1 MLKRLLRRIVPP
13 SLLRAYHKSLAILAA
28 KVYGDPSSRMLV
40 IGVTGTNGKTTTAN
54 MIAAILE
61 GAGHTVGLATTSN
74 FRIAGKERL
83 NATKMTML
91 GRFALQKLM
100 RQMADAGCTH
110 AVIETSSE
118 GIAQFRHVGVAYDM
132 AVLTNLTP
140 EHLESHGGFEN
151 YKAAKLRLFETLM
164 RGPEKRVGGVVT
176 QKVFVVNLASPHAK
190 DFLAPPANKKY
201 GYFVA
206 RTPGADD
213 ASSEPALATW
223 PLAVIKALEPS
234 YDLTG
239 ASFTVRDVRFH
250 VPMLGQANVENALAA
265 ISVGIAAGA
274 PLEGM
279 AASLRALRTVP
290 GRQETVH
297 ADQDFVAMVDYAHEP
312 EAMRRLY
319 EMLAVVPR
327 GRTIHVIGSA
337 GGGRDKARRS
347 VLGKMAGERADVVV
361 VANEDPY
368 DDDPRAIMEA
378 VAAGAREAGKKDGSD
393 LFLIEDRR
401 AALEKAVSMAAKG
414 DLVLATGKGAE
425 QWICVADGKKV
436 PWDERTE
443 LQNAIVRSR
452 ERHAYA
458 DR

>member
-1 MLKRLLRRIVPP
+1 MPP
-13 SLLRAYHKSLAILAA
+13 SLLRAYHKTLAVLAA
-28 KVYGDPSSRMLV
+28 WVYGDPSSRMVV
-40 IGVTGTNGKTTTAN
+40 IGVTGTNGKTTTSN
-54 MIAAILE
+54 MIAAVLE

-74 FRIAGKERL
+74 FRIAGMERL

-91 GRFALQKLM
+91 GRFALQKLL
-100 RQMADAGCTH
+100 RQMVDAGCTH

-118 GIAQFRHVGVAYDM
+118 GIAQFRHVGVAYDV

-151 YKAAKLRLFETLM
+151 YKAAKLKLFDALM
-164 RGPEKRVGGVVT
+164 RGPEKRIDGVVV
-176 QKVFVVNLASPHAK
+176 QRASVVNLASPHAD
-190 DFLAPPANKKY
+190 DFLAHSANKKY
-201 GYFVA
+201 GYLVA
-206 RTPGADD
+206 RATGAGG
-213 ASSEPALATW
+213 ATSEPALTAW

-234 YDLTG
+234 YD
-239 ASFTVRDVRFH
+239 ASGSSFAVRDVRFR
-250 VPMLGQANVENALAA
+250 VPMLGQANAENALAA
-265 ISVGIAAGA
+265 IAVGIAVGV
-274 PLEGM
+274 PLESM
-279 AASLRALRTVP
+279 ATSLRALRTVP

-297 ADQDFVAMVDYAHEP
+297 AGQDFIAMVDYAHEP

-319 EMLAVVPR
+319 EMLSVVPH
-327 GRTIHVIGSA
+327 GRTIHIIGSA

-347 VLGKMAGERADVVV
+347 VLGKMAGELANVVI

-368 DDDPRAIMEA
+368 DEEPRAIMEA
-378 VAAGAREAGKKDGSD
+378 VAAGAREAGKKEGSD
-393 LFLIEDRR
+393 LFVIEDRR
-401 AALEKAVSMAAKG
+401 AALEKAVSMAVKG